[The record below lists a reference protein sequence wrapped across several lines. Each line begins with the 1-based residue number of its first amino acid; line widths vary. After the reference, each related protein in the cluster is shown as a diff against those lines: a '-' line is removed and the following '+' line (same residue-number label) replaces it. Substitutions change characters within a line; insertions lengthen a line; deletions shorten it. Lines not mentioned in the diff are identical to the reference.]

1 MLVLL
6 GYSYTTPCGIS
17 FSATCMK
24 LRFNIQL
31 AVLVSEISNTKII
44 PFLLKVISNRF
55 FVTHNQYIL
64 TGNLRRCF
72 YGHIYISIWNGRLVL
87 SDLCKCVAV
96 EWKKYARDK
105 TFNII
110 LCHNSPYDKLWL
122 IMVYQ
127 WACEDTLLPITWW
140 TVVQSCAKSCVP
152 SIIQNENIIIVSKT
166 KWKQNNTLSTAR

>member
-31 AVLVSEISNTKII
+31 AVLVSEISNTKVI

-87 SDLCKCVAV
+87 SDLGKCVAV
-96 EWKKYARDK
+96 KWRKYARDT
-105 TFNII
+105 TFDITF
-110 LCHNSPYDKLWL
+110 CHNSPHDKLWL
-122 IMVYQ
+122 IKVYQ
-127 WACEDTLLPITWW
+127 WACEDILLPITRWA
-140 TVVQSCAKSCVP
+140 VVQSCAKNYVL
-152 SIIQNENIIIVSKT
+152 SIIQNKNIMIASKT

>member
-6 GYSYTTPCGIS
+6 GYSYTIPCGIS

-64 TGNLRRCF
+64 TGNLRRCL

-96 EWKKYARDK
+96 EWMKYARDK
-105 TFNII
+105 TFNIT

-127 WACEDTLLPITWW
+127 WACEATLLPIIWW